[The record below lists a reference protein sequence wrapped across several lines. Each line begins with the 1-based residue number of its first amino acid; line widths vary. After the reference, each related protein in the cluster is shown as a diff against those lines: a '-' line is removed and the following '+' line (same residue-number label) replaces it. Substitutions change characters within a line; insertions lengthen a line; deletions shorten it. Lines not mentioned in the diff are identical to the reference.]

1 MHRAYAGWVV
11 EFIALP
17 QYFLRIYVLGTGV
30 MAGNKTDNF
39 LVFWDLIQAKVI
51 ITESRLQQSIMNI
64 IRGEKKDVLEVY
76 HTIA

>member
-1 MHRAYAGWVV
+1 MFYA
-11 EFIALP
+11 
-17 QYFLRIYVLGTGV
+17 LGTVLLSNGYATV
-30 MAGNKTDNF
+30 NKTDNF